1 MTGVAV
7 PASTPAAPSAK
18 SHRAVWLG
26 AGLLAALAVLP
37 FVFPQGFAVSLMCQM
52 GIATIFALSY
62 NMLLGQTGLLSFGHA
77 VYFGLGA
84 FCAIHVL
91 RHAGGAPWGGAWVVM
106 LVPLV
111 GALGGLVTGLLLGGV
126 TTRRAG
132 TIFAMISIGVG
143 EMISSLAPMLPMLF
157 GGEAGINANRV
168 FGAPL
173 LGITFGPQRQVY
185 YLILFWALVAA
196 AAMSAL
202 THTPLGRMANAVR
215 DNPERAQFVGYS
227 PQRIRFLMLTL
238 SGCFAGIAGALAA
251 VSYEIV
257 TSETLGAQ
265 NSALV
270 LLMTFIGGTG
280 QFYGPVI
287 GAVLVTFLQTALSQ
301 YTHAWLF
308 YFGLFFLFMVLEAPG
323 GVASLVQWHREPW
336 RLGLL
341 SWMWPQYAAAA
352 VPAALTLAGIVGV
365 VELVYRVAGGADAGE
380 TSWRLFGT
388 TIDARQWLPW
398 IVAFALLAAGATLL
412 SRAWRG
418 VAAQWKSVLLAT
430 TRGDGR

>member
-1 MTGVAV
+1 VTGVAV
-7 PASTPAAPSAK
+7 SASTRAGVSSRP
-18 SHRAVWLG
+18 HRVPWLG
-26 AGLLAALAVLP
+26 VLFFAALVALP
-37 FVFPQGFAVSLMCQM
+37 IAFPQGFAVSLMCQM

-84 FCAIHVL
+84 FCAIHAL
-91 RHAGGAPWGGAWVVM
+91 RYAGSAAWGGAWVVM
-106 LVPLV
+106 LIPLV
-111 GALGGLVTGLLLGGV
+111 GGLGGLAAGLVLGGV

-132 TIFAMISIGVG
+132 TIFAMISLGVG
-143 EMISSLAPMLPMLF
+143 EMVSSLAPMLPMLF
-157 GGEAGINANRV
+157 GGEAGVSANRV
-168 FGAPL
+168 LGAPL
-173 LGITFGPQRQVY
+173 LGVTFGSQRQVY
-185 YLILFWALVAA
+185 YLILAWALVAG
-196 AAMSAL
+196 AAMAGL
-202 THTPLGRMANAVR
+202 GHTPLGRMANAVR

-238 SGCFAGIAGALAA
+238 SGFFAGIAGALTA

-257 TSETLGAQ
+257 TAETLAAH

-270 LLMTFIGGTG
+270 LLMTFIGGSG

-323 GVASLVQWHREPW
+323 GIASLVQLHREPW

-341 SWMWPQYAAAA
+341 SWIWPHYAAAA
-352 VPAALTLAGIVGV
+352 IPAALTLAGIVGV
-365 VELVYRVAGGADAGE
+365 VELVYRVAGGVDAGE
-380 TSWRLFGT
+380 TSWRLLGA
-388 TIDARQWLPW
+388 TIDATQPRPW
-398 IVAFALLAAGATLL
+398 IVALALLIGGAALL
-412 SRAWRG
+412 IAVWRG
-418 VAAQWKSVLLAT
+418 VTTQWKRVLLAT
-430 TRGDGR
+430 TRGDAR